1 MTTASLAKAIG
12 QTGLLTADGLSVL
25 VRIVDARG
33 PNWGR
38 VDYQV
43 TPVSGSGMVW
53 VDANRV
59 KIQNEVEQ

>member
-1 MTTASLAKAIG
+1 MSTSELMQVIG
-12 QTGLLTADGLSVL
+12 KTGLLAADGLNVS

-38 VDYQV
+38 IDYQV
-43 TPVSGSGMVW
+43 TPVSGQGTIW

-59 KIQNEVEQ
+59 KIQNESEV